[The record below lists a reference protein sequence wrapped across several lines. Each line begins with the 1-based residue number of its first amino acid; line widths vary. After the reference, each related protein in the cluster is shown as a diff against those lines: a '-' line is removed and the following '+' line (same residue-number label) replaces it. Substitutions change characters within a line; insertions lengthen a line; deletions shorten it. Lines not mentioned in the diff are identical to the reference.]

1 MNGLAEKREQRFV
14 KGEMNFIGPMKER
27 PRYHANDSS
36 KDVLDLDPHAVD
48 IEDRRGSGTAPSL
61 EVEGFA
67 LYSHS
72 SAVRDFRE
80 LDEVARVNAPELR
93 TLLLELSGA
102 DEVVMNPTG
111 VLRFGERSP
120 DSGALNN
127 SRPARFVHVDVS
139 DTTAKIFS
147 DRSAPSGRE
156 YYRSAHYN
164 IWRVLTPPPQD
175 VPLAVC
181 DARTVAPEDI
191 VLADAIFDMKDAPEW
206 SFEGVVIK
214 YNAAQRWAFF
224 SDMNPDEVLVFKT
237 NDSDPNHPSRVP
249 HSAFNDPDCPAD
261 VTPRASIEM
270 RGIAYWFR

>member
-1 MNGLAEKREQRFV
+1 MSESAEKQSARIV
-14 KGEMNFIGPMKER
+14 KGEMNFIGAMDER

-36 KDVLDLDPHAVD
+36 RDVLNLDPHAVA
-48 IEDRRGSGTAPSL
+48 IEDKRDSPVPPSL
-61 EVEGFA
+61 ECEGFA
-67 LYSHS
+67 LYHHR
-72 SAVRDFRE
+72 SAVRNFRD
-80 LDEVARVNAPELR
+80 LNEVARVNAPELR

-127 SRPARFVHVDVS
+127 SRPARFVHVDIS
-139 DTTAKIFS
+139 DATARVFS
-147 DRSAPSGRE
+147 DRSAPAGKE
-156 YYRSAHYN
+156 YYRSVHYN
-164 IWRVLTPPPQD
+164 VWRVLTPPPQD

-181 DARTVAPEDI
+181 DARTVAPQDV

-214 YNAAQRWAFF
+214 FNTAQCWAYF
-224 SDMNPDEVLVFKT
+224 SNMNPDEVLVFKT
-237 NDSDPNHPSRVP
+237 NDSDPAQPSRVP
-249 HSAFNDPDCPAD
+249 HSAFNDLGCPTD

-270 RGIAYWFR
+270 RGIAYWYR

>member
-1 MNGLAEKREQRFV
+1 MSDTAEQNSVRFV
-14 KGEMNFIGPMKER
+14 KGEMNFIGPMDER
-27 PRYHANDSS
+27 PRYHANDASR
-36 KDVLDLDPHAVD
+36 DVLNLDPHTVD
-48 IEDRRGSGTAPSL
+48 IEDKRNCALPPSL

-67 LYSHS
+67 LYPHE
-72 SAVRDFRE
+72 SAVENFRD
-80 LDEVARVNAPELR
+80 LDEVSRVNVPELR
-93 TLLLELSGA
+93 ALLLELSGA

-139 DTTAKIFS
+139 NATAKIFS
-147 DRSAPSGRE
+147 DRSAPAGRD

-181 DARTVAPEDI
+181 DARTVSRDDV

-206 SFEGVVIK
+206 SFEGIVIK
-214 YNAAQRWAFF
+214 YNPAQRWAYF
-224 SDMNPDEVLVFKT
+224 SNMNPDEVMVFKT
-237 NDSDPNHPSRVP
+237 NDSDPAHPSQVP
-249 HSAFNDPDCPAD
+249 HSAFNDPGCPGD

-270 RGIAYWFR
+270 RGIAYWLR

>member
-1 MNGLAEKREQRFV
+1 MSETAEKLKSRIVQ
-14 KGEMNFIGPMKER
+14 GEMNFIGPMDVR

-36 KDVLDLDPHAVD
+36 KDVLNLDPRTVD
-48 IEDRRGSGTAPSL
+48 IEDRRGSMGAPSL
-61 EVEGFA
+61 EIEGFA
-67 LYSHS
+67 LYPHR
-72 SAVRDFRE
+72 SAVRNFRD
-80 LDEVARVNAPELR
+80 LDEVARINAPELR

-139 DTTAKIFS
+139 DVTAKIFA
-147 DRSAPSGRE
+147 DRSAPSNRE

-164 IWRVLTPPPQD
+164 VWRVLTPPPQD

-181 DARTVAPEDI
+181 DARSVAPEDI
-191 VLADAIFDMKDAPEW
+191 VLADAIFDMMDTPEW

-214 YNAAQRWAFF
+214 YNAAQRWAYF
-224 SDMNPDEVLVFKT
+224 SNMSPDEVLVFKT
-237 NDSDPNHPSRVP
+237 NDSDPSYPSQVP
-249 HSAFNDPDCPAD
+249 HSAFNDMDCPAD

-270 RGIAYWFR
+270 RGIAYWLR